1 MINRTYDLE
10 DRLIDF
16 VLKIIIRNLLVNAQI
31 VSPVLS
37 ENEELIA
44 IFAKSRQTVKYKISK

>member
-44 IFAKSRQTVKYKISK
+44 IFAKKQTNSKI